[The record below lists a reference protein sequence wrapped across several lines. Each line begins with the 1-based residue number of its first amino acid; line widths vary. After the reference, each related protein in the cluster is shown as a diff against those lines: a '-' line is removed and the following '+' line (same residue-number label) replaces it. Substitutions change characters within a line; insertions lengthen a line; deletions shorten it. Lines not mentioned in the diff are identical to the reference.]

1 MFANILWAASLPET
15 EQLSWDIMK
24 QIVQSQYNLAA
35 YGLMAVIAVAV
46 LVAGG
51 SWVTTFYLSRREV
64 RRIIESL
71 RSEMRSAREEDFA
84 ELEKRIKEEIDK
96 LKKMVEEDT
105 KDKIELFD
113 AEKARLFALS
123 GQNAQLWSR
132 AAYWWAKAIKR
143 YTELNQ
149 DELVRV
155 SVDGVIKNLNKCE
168 RLKDA
173 DKKDIEKYI
182 SFIPNILEKEKE
194 KIEAKLAELS
204 KSHKLKGK

>member
-24 QIVQSQYNLAA
+24 QIVQSQYNLAV
-35 YGLMAVIAVAV
+35 YGLMAVIAIAV

-64 RRIIESL
+64 RRIIKSL

-84 ELEKRIKEEIDK
+84 ELEKRIKEEIGK
-96 LKKMVEEDT
+96 LKKMVKEDT
-105 KDKIELFD
+105 EYKIEVFD

-123 GQNAQLWSR
+123 SEHAQLWSR
-132 AAYWWAKAIKR
+132 AASWWAEAIKR
-143 YTELNQ
+143 YSELNE
-149 DELVRV
+149 DALVRV
-155 SVDGVIKNLNKCE
+155 SVDSVIQNLNKCE
-168 RLKDA
+168 RMEDA
-173 DKKDIEKYI
+173 DKKKIEKYI
-182 SFIPNILEKEKE
+182 SFIPNILKEEKE

-204 KSHKLKGK
+204 KSPELKGK